1 MAGDWIFSAANQRI
15 RLLKWWQMES
25 AQVETRGNWRRVFT
39 ARVSLMSSA
48 LASLSLCQVERPRAR
63 APPTHHDHLSTSST
77 ATTLQVSPQPL
88 TETFL
93 DFSFFTFDCH
103 RWQFWQ
109 SSHHLGLEPRKSH
122 MVQLPGLTWRKF
134 TASPCFPKN
143 VTTPKCLE
151 EKLLVI

>member
-1 MAGDWIFSAANQRI
+1 MGDGECPGGDQRQ
-15 RLLKWWQMES
+15 LAES
-25 AQVETRGNWRRVFT
+25 LESKSLSHEQCPRQPAESLPSGETRCSRSSDT
-39 ARVSLMSSA
+39 QSTTSLP
-48 LASLSLCQVERPRAR
+48 LSCNRC
-63 APPTHHDHLSTSST
+63 HH
-77 ATTLQVSPQPL
+77 AVQVSQQTL

-103 RWQFWQ
+103 GWQFWQ
-109 SSHHLGLEPRKSH
+109 SSHHLGLEPRRSH